1 MDDIVGMYGADD
13 DDNDDDNKTPSNQQ
27 KISLISKAAHTE
39 IVVDGHTVKI
49 IDPDYVNML
58 EQRLRNTERM
68 MANMQNTIA
77 RLEDNYRNRI
87 RDIEKLRTTLNNKI
101 DKAS

>member
-1 MDDIVGMYGADD
+1 MDDMIDMYGAD
-13 DDNDDDNKTPSNQQ
+13 NDDEYKSDSNQQ
-27 KISLISKAAHTE
+27 KISLISKPAHTE
-39 IVVDGHTVKI
+39 IVIDGQSIKI

-68 MANMQNTIA
+68 MANMQNAIA
-77 RLEDNYRNRI
+77 RLDDNYRNRV

>member
-1 MDDIVGMYGADD
+1 MNDIVGMYGAEDDSDD
-13 DDNDDDNKTPSNQQ
+13 DYETPSIQK
-27 KISLISKAAHTE
+27 KISLISKPAHTE

-68 MANMQNTIA
+68 MANMQNAIA
-77 RLEDNYRNRI
+77 RLDDNYRNRV
-87 RDIEKLRTTLNNKI
+87 RDIEKLRATLNNKI

>member
-39 IVVDGHTVKI
+39 IVVNGHTVKI

-58 EQRLRNTERM
+58 EQRLRNAERM

-77 RLEDNYRNRI
+77 RLEDNYRNRV